1 MLRNRKRIGLAL
13 GGGGGRGWA
22 HLGVIRAIEEAGIPI
37 HCIAGTSMGALVG
50 GAFANGKVDALMKV
64 ATDLD
69 WRHVLHY
76 FLEFNLPRSGLVDGT
91 RIVKLLHR
99 HITPSNME
107 DASIPLRVVATDI
120 QTGKEVVI
128 AKGDM
133 IEAIRA
139 SIAVPG
145 ILTPVAR
152 DGQILVDGGLVNPVP
167 VSVARAM
174 GADKVIAVDVNRQL
188 VSGASAARDNATVS
202 KAANRQ
208 NHGEAGRYKII
219 NLINERIS
227 HADVRALSPVRRWIT
242 RRSTPSVFDI
252 MGNTIRIIETELSA
266 MLMEKHPPDILI
278 QPDVGQIGFMDFHRA
293 EEAIEA
299 GYEAARRKLTRHAAR
314 H

>member
-1 MLRNRKRIGLAL
+1 MLRNRKKIGLAL

-22 HLGVIRAIEEAGIPI
+22 HIGVIRAIEEAGIPI

-50 GAFANGKVDALMKV
+50 GAFANGKIDALTRV

-76 FLEFNLPRSGLVDGT
+76 FLEFTLPRSGLVDGT
-91 RIVKLLHR
+91 RIVRLLRR

-107 DASIPLRVVATDI
+107 NASIPFRVVATDI
-120 QTGKEVVI
+120 QTGEEVVI
-128 AKGDM
+128 DKGDM

-145 ILTPVAR
+145 ILTPVVR
-152 DGQILVDGGLVNPVP
+152 NRQVLVDGGLVNPVP

-174 GADKVIAVDVNRQL
+174 GADKVIAVDVNRRL
-188 VSGASAARDNATVS
+188 VSRTASAEGNAAHTRPAG
-202 KAANRQ
+202 KR

-219 NLINERIS
+219 SLINERIS

-242 RRSTPSVFDI
+242 RRATPSVFDI

-266 MLMEKHPPDILI
+266 MRLEKHPPDILI
-278 QPDVGQIGFMDFHRA
+278 QPDVGQISFMDFHKA
-293 EEAIEA
+293 QEAIEA
-299 GYEAARRKLTRHAAR
+299 GYESARRKLIRHAVR